1 MVHTLGITFLLAMA
15 MLVDDLQHI
24 KCRPFHSI
32 GELSAWKE
40 VVVE

>member
-1 MVHTLGITFLLAMA
+1 MVHTLSIAFLIPVTMF
-15 MLVDDLQHI
+15 MDDLQQI

-32 GELSAWKE
+32 SEFDARKE